1 MTNSGD
7 CSRAVF
13 GMQTG
18 FPPHF
23 EASFAVVQGYLYGGD
38 GRKMPQKQSGTPRKT
53 FFRPVFSEKPQTSLP
68 QTSVL
73 LRQNL
78 GTLPHRSPM
87 FPFFRRKTQQKC
99 PFRILRY
106 FGTTRMPMAFEA
118 LLSPLSA
125 PCKMLIS
132 LKIHV
137 GHSLHTAR
145 SDSLEGA

>member
-1 MTNSGD
+1 MTKSGD
-7 CSRAVF
+7 CSRTVF
-13 GMQTG
+13 GMRTG
-18 FPPHF
+18 FPPYF
-23 EASFAVVQGYLYGGD
+23 EASSAVVQGYLYGFLD
-38 GRKMPQKQSGTPRKT
+38 EKCRKNNPELREKT
-53 FFRPVFSEKPQTSLP
+53 FFRPVFSEKPRTSLP

-73 LRQNL
+73 LRQNH
-78 GTLPHRSPM
+78 GTLPQRSPM

-132 LKIHV
+132 LKIYV
-137 GHSLHTAR
+137 RHSLHTAR
-145 SDSLEGA
+145 RDSLEGA